1 MKIRSPAVAGQFY
14 PAYPAKLKKDIE
26 EYLNNVE
33 LKKDY
38 KDVFAIISPHA
49 GYIFSGQTAA
59 HGYKAIYG
67 KHYDTVVVLAP
78 SHHIV
83 ECAVAVCDCD
93 YYQTPLGNI
102 PVEKKI
108 VNELVKYTPVDY
120 SETTHKMEHSLEVQL
135 PFLQSVLSDFSL
147 VPIIIAYQSLSTAQR
162 LSEILYDLFEHTDKD
177 VLFVLSSDLSHY
189 HDAKTAEKLDK
200 RLIDAVK
207 KRDVRVLDEL
217 IQTGAAE
224 ACGFACI
231 ETGMLLAKKFNRQNV
246 DILNYA
252 HSGMVIG
259 DYSQVVGYLSAV
271 FY

>member
-1 MKIRSPAVAGQFY
+1 MKIRNPAVAGQFY
-14 PAYPAKLKKDIE
+14 PAYPAKLKNDIE
-26 EYLNNVE
+26 EYLNNAE

-38 KDVFAIISPHA
+38 TNVFALISPHA

-59 HGYKAIYG
+59 YGYKTIYG

-83 ECAVAVCDCD
+83 ECAVAVCDYD

-102 PVEKKI
+102 PVEKDI
-108 VNELVKYTPVDY
+108 VNELVKYAPIDY
-120 SETTHKMEHSLEVQL
+120 SEATHKMEHSLEVQL
-135 PFLQSVLSDFSL
+135 PFLQTVLSDFSL

-162 LSEILYDLFEHTDKD
+162 LSEILYDLFESSDKD
-177 VLFVLSSDLSHY
+177 ILFVLSSDLSHY
-189 HDAKTAEKLDK
+189 HDAKTAEGLDK
-200 RLIDAVK
+200 RLINGVEK
-207 KRDVRVLDEL
+207 MNVRLLDEL
-217 IQTGAAE
+217 IRTGSAE

-231 ETGMLLAKKFNRQNV
+231 ETGMLLAEKFNHQNV
-246 DILNYA
+246 DILNYT